1 MFSDKGDPNHHNSK
15 HTVRHRPRSL
25 CDFLYIFTIP
35 VSRAVP
41 LFFFAIRWHAK
52 FCLSYLFSSS
62 PLVCIH
68 KYTYTLSFLLF
79 DFGVRTIAVVVVII
93 YVHASVCSLFND
105 HHITM
110 LPVTSIQHNGAV
122 DTYLH
127 NFYFIFFRSHFDRF
141 VNINRFL
148 CVCAFC
154 LILIQTG
161 SLSPLSPSLRLS
173 ISLPCIQQIKRE
185 NGITCIFP
193 LTFLDSIYSA

>member
-1 MFSDKGDPNHHNSK
+1 MIRFDFQNRVENDFHPVVNFDFSKSNVWLIESFDCTQRVFSDKGDPNHHNSK
-15 HTVRHRPRSL
+15 HTVWHRPRSL

-41 LFFFAIRWHAK
+41 LFFAIRWHAK
-52 FCLSYLFSSS
+52 FSLSYLFSSS
-62 PLVCIH
+62 PLVCIY

-79 DFGVRTIAVVVVII
+79 DFGVRCSHNSRRRRRHHHR

-127 NFYFIFFRSHFDRF
+127 NFYFIFFSFSF
-141 VNINRFL
+141 WP
-148 CVCAFC
+148 FC
-154 LILIQTG
+154 
-161 SLSPLSPSLRLS
+161 
-173 ISLPCIQQIKRE
+173 
-185 NGITCIFP
+185 
-193 LTFLDSIYSA
+193 